1 MMEWGGVVRKQVLNT
16 ATSVVSE
23 EEEEEEE
30 TEGLLKDDWGLMK
43 PLLASATVFT
53 HPE

>member
-1 MMEWGGVVRKQVLNT
+1 MEWGGVVRKQVLNT
-16 ATSVVSE
+16 ATSVVS